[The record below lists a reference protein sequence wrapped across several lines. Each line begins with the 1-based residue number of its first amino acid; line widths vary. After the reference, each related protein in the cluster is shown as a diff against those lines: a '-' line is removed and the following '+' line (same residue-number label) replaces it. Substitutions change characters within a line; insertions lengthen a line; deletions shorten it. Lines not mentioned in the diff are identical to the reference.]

1 MTNFYEHFSYTLA
14 RSMLAGY
21 FSSIAAVRRGRET
34 SSPLQ
39 LGQFSSFTVQ
49 PAQNVHSNEQINAA
63 SFGAISASQHMQLG
77 LSANILHIQQ

>member
-1 MTNFYEHFSYTLA
+1 MTNFYMHPSYTLA
-14 RSMLAGY
+14 HSTRAGY

-34 SSPLQ
+34 NSPLQ

-49 PAQNVHSNEQINAA
+49 AAQNVHSKEQINAA
-63 SFGAISASQHMQLG
+63 SFGAISVSQHMQLG